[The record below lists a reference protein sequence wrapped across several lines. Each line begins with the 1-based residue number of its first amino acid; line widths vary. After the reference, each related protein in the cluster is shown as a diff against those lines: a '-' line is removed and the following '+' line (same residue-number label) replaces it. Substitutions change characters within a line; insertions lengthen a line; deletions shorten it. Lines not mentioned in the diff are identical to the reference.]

1 MGFDG
6 GGLRLGIV
14 ALWLYAGRRRRR
26 LEFFGQEH
34 GALLPWRSSR
44 GITPNSRPPE
54 LPVGLLLPP
63 PQRSFASPVAIG
75 FAMKVRVGSMGNLN
89 SVPMRR

>member
-1 MGFDG
+1 MAMASASGSWAPG
-6 GGLRLGIV
+6 CWREGSLGASNI
-14 ALWLYAGRRRRR
+14 
-26 LEFFGQEH
+26 FQKNP
-34 GALLPWRSSR
+34 ALLPWCLSS

-54 LPVGLLLPP
+54 LPAGLLLPP
-63 PQRSFASPVAIG
+63 PTQRSSASPVAIG